1 MVLPNTRFRVQK
13 QHSALGF
20 VQAASDAKTN
30 ANATVTLTTGASKL
44 LIGVT
49 ANTVG
54 TTPLSVQVDGVTVA
68 PVGSVTTTRLHWLY
82 VVDVAAGS
90 HTINTVSGGSWRT
103 LIVAEYAGVSAVGAY
118 TSDVSSSGVAALTPA
133 GAGAV
138 AVAFIANASAHTATS
153 DDIIRRQQAGE
164 SSTYSLA
171 LVENVAAPL
180 NLATSGAWSAGGVWL
195 S

>member
-1 MVLPNTRFRVQK
+1 MVLPNARYRAQK
-13 QHSALGF
+13 QYSALGF
-20 VQAASDAKTN
+20 VQAGSDAKSN
-30 ANATVTLTTGASKL
+30 ANATVTLTTGAGKL
-44 LIGVT
+44 IIGLAT
-49 ANTVG
+49 NSTSG
-54 TTPLSVQVDGVTVA
+54 LSLQVDGVTVA
-68 PVGSVTTTRLHWLY
+68 PIGSVTSTRIHLMY

-90 HTINTVSGGSWRT
+90 HTINSVGGGSWRT

-153 DDIIRRQQAGE
+153 DDIIRRQQVGVSA
-164 SSTYSLA
+164 TYSLA
-171 LVENVAAPL
+171 LVENVTPPL
-180 NLATSGAWSAGGVWL
+180 NMATSGAWSAGGVWL